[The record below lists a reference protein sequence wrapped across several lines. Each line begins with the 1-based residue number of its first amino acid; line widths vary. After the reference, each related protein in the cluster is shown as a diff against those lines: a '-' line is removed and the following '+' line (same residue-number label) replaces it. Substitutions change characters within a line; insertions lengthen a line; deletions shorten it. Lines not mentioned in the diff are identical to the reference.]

1 MSCSTSTCLPR
12 FQLVELDE
20 GVENPNA
27 KSEEDKDAKTEDK
40 KDDAKA
46 EDKKDNAKAEDKD
59 A

>member
-20 GVENPNA
+20 GVENPNV

-46 EDKKDNAKAEDKD
+46 EDKD